1 MHGSGSHVREVASG
15 SLPPSSVLLLAP
27 SLPQPCP
34 RPLPPDRH
42 PLFLPLPLS
51 SHPSACSA
59 ALASFP
65 ASIPFALLLTAR
77 RRVPCPFIAFLT
89 SQLYEAAESEFFL
102 EGLLW
107 VCVMGTL
114 GIWDAGQTLGST
126 RPVQDTPLW
135 LCGHGQTRT
144 CSGLQLLAP

>member
-114 GIWDAGQTLGST
+114 GI
-126 RPVQDTPLW
+126 
-135 LCGHGQTRT
+135 
-144 CSGLQLLAP
+144 